1 MAILKCH
8 HCGYTK
14 GVSEQYVGKSIKCP
28 ECGQAAKVY
37 DTALLLTAY
46 SKKVL
51 EIQSELKEVRQ
62 VMTEQQS
69 LAPQMA
75 VSEELTNSLAK
86 IFRENRIA
94 MTEFGDASKLHNSTV
109 MRVEDS
115 NAKLLRFSIVGF
127 VIMFTMIAFFALQMA
142 NNTAKLTQQLSMV
155 NSNMQTS
162 NTELNAIRE
171 AFANFDSLNLE
182 PIVDTAAQDNMTEL
196 QQEISRIN
204 ERLKTLS
211 QRYDSLLYRPYR

>member
-75 VSEELTNSLAK
+75 ISEELTNSLAK

-94 MTEFGDASKLHNSTV
+94 MTEFGDATKLHNSTV
-109 MRVEDS
+109 MRVE
-115 NAKLLRFSIVGF
+115 NANANLLRFSVVGF
-127 VIMFTMIAFFALQMA
+127 VIIFAMIAFFALQIVD
-142 NNTAKLTQQLSMV
+142 NTNKLTQELSMV
-155 NSNMQTS
+155 NSNMQAS
-162 NTELNAIRE
+162 NAELNAIKE
-171 AFANFDSLNLE
+171 VFANLDSLSTNL
-182 PIVDTAAQDNMTEL
+182 PADADSDDVAKL